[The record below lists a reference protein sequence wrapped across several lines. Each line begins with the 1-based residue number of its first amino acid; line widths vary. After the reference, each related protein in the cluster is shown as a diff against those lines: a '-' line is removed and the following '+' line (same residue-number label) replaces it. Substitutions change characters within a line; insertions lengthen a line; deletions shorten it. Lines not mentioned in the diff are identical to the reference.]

1 MKILTLL
8 ALLALTRGDDLQ
20 FAGVIIRH
28 GARAAL
34 APILILRHRVRW
46 PMGYGELT
54 ASGQRQHYLLGS
66 QLRKKYV
73 EKEKFLP
80 KEYDASLVYARST
93 YYHRTAMSTQSLVFG
108 LYPDGADQLTEK
120 QMRDEAIWKPP
131 MELGIPDYIIKALN
145 NSSMPYDVP
154 TIPVRTFTKA
164 NERLVAYNSCPM
176 YNVYRKSF
184 YKTEEFTKVY
194 KKYEKSFKG
203 ACDELDLDCDYV
215 EGFEVFNYVDFLLAS
230 EFDGQ
235 LPELSDKPEYVENL
249 LKFYTELMIGELTMN
264 KVMKAIAMHEFSKVF
279 PELFENAT
287 KGGYKMVVLG
297 THDSTVLAYLLA
309 LGVDKEKFTTIPY
322 AANIIVELR
331 KLDTEQIVTVLYN
344 GEMVIEMEKSEFND
358 MVRKIG
364 NVTDWDK
371 VCTVPKESFEL
382 QANAQ
387 AGNYQFIGLVS
398 VCAVIGIVAA
408 AIYKYKKHYKP
419 HEV

>member
-1 MKILTLL
+1 MKIFILI
-8 ALLALTRGDDLQ
+8 ALLALTRSEELQ
-20 FAGVIIRH
+20 FVGVVIRH

-34 APILILRHRVRW
+34 APILILRHRIHW
-46 PMGYGELT
+46 PTGYGELT
-54 ASGQRQHYLLGS
+54 AMGQRQHYLLGRH
-66 QLRKKYV
+66 LRRKYI

-80 KEYDASLVYARST
+80 EEYDASLVYSRST
-93 YYHRTAMSTQSLVFG
+93 YYHRTAMSAESFVFG
-108 LYPDGADQLTEK
+108 LYPDAAHKLTEK
-120 QMRDEAIWKPP
+120 QMRDETIWKPP

-176 YNVYRKSF
+176 YNVYRQSF
-184 YKTEEFTKVY
+184 YNTDEFTKVY

-344 GEMVIEMEKSEFND
+344 GEMVVEMAKSEFND
-358 MVRKIG
+358 LVRKIG

-371 VCTVPKESFEL
+371 VCTVPKETLVL
-382 QANAQ
+382 QANTQ
-387 AGNYQFIGLVS
+387 VGNHQLIAFASL
-398 VCAVIGIVAA
+398 CAVIGVIAA
-408 AIYKYKKHYKP
+408 IIYKYKKDYNP
-419 HEV
+419 HDV